1 MSKKLVYDRTEG
13 EEDIYAAWLANA
25 NERQVLEK
33 ILNKRFGEWCNPVG
47 NNPFNIADIGCG
59 RGSGALKMFR
69 ILDQRGIEYNYTGV
83 EPSQIQL
90 DQFRAQIGKDRNKTL
105 ICSKLEDFNPRKHF
119 DLTFAVHPLYYVESM
134 SEALS
139 KMLALSDKT
148 LIVHHGIRGINE
160 VHQRF
165 RKYVK
170 KGPNIIST
178 HEDVA
183 RALEELG
190 VRYSLEVYPTKT
202 NISSCKDSTSKKGR
216 SLIKFFLEQPRLS
229 EKVIREV
236 SGYFAAMKSDYL
248 THDLGLII
256 TK

>member
-47 NNPFNIADIGCG
+47 NNPFNIAD
-59 RGSGALKMFR
+59 
-69 ILDQRGIEYNYTGV
+69 
-83 EPSQIQL
+83 
-90 DQFRAQIGKDRNKTL
+90 
-105 ICSKLEDFNPRKHF
+105 
-119 DLTFAVHPLYYVESM
+119 HPLYYVESM